1 MEHVGVGQ
9 DAVVGPPP
17 LRGVALNANDL
28 QGPPVAGGLALS
40 APLVGP
46 VAAATNI
53 VAAAGSGMVNG
64 MSLPSGVS
72 FPKADTPTT
81 VAMYLWSWGGQG
93 FLSMKGTSA
102 YVVQVL

>member
-9 DAVVGPPP
+9 DAVAGPPP
-17 LRGVALNANDL
+17 PRGVALNANDL

-46 VAAATNI
+46 VAAATSI

-72 FPKADTPTT
+72 FPRADTPTT
-81 VAMYLWSWGGQG
+81 VAMYLWSWASQD
-93 FLSMKGTSA
+93 FPSMKRTSA
-102 YVVQVL
+102 FKVRVL